1 MASGALR
8 VPRDAERQRPST
20 RAVWRASL
28 PALGVGIGIALLG
41 CGSQEEPAPPTRTPP
56 EATDELRAENL
67 ANVERRASKPRKP
80 PEDLGIED
88 LAIGDGPACERLDD
102 LVTIHYR
109 GSLLDGR
116 EFDSS
121 YERGKP
127 IVAPLDSLIP
137 GWQLGVPGMRVG
149 GRRKLT
155 VPAHLAYSGMAALQA
170 VNAGTATGSGAILI
184 PPESTLIFEI
194 ELLAIGDSAPSANPP
209 DIARS
214 PPE

>member
-1 MASGALR
+1 MALF
-8 VPRDAERQRPST
+8 
-20 RAVWRASL
+20 
-28 PALGVGIGIALLG
+28 G
-41 CGSQEEPAPPTRTPP
+41 CGSQEEPAPLTRMRP
-56 EATDELRAENL
+56 EVTDELRTEKL
-67 ANVERRASKPRKP
+67 ANVERRATKPLEP

-102 LVTIHYR
+102 IVTIHYR

-127 IVAPLDSLIP
+127 IVAPLDSLIQ
-137 GWQLGVPGMRVG
+137 GWQFGVPGMRVG

-155 VPAHLAYSGMAALQA
+155 VPAHLAYSGMAALHA
-170 VNAGTATGSGAILI
+170 VKAGTSTGSGAILI
-184 PPESTLIFEI
+184 PPESTLVFEI
-194 ELLAIGDSAPSANPP
+194 ELLAIGNSGAPANPP

-214 PPE
+214 TPE